1 MTMPTIPKVLPLLLL
16 LAAAGCRGPLT
27 HEARVTRATPQWYT
41 TVRPDDGGKPMAQ
54 LAGRGAGSSRSQQV
68 AIDMA
73 KMAAFTDLGRS
84 IDATFSGLAKQALE
98 QVGTG
103 RDGETVQHFSQ
114 ATKVVMADLNVS
126 GTTVARQV
134 ITDVEGV
141 YYAWVMLNYPVG
153 EANAKL
159 LSDLRSNRA
168 TYERFRA
175 TQLYDDMNKEIEAYR
190 TFQREQRPP
199 R

>member
-1 MTMPTIPKVLPLLLL
+1 MPTIPKVLPLLLL
-16 LAAAGCRGPLT
+16 LTAAGCRGPLT

-41 TVRPDDGGKPMAQ
+41 TVRADDGGKPMAQ

-153 EANAKL
+153 EANAKF

>member
-1 MTMPTIPKVLPLLLL
+1 MISRSIFPLLVLVF
-16 LAAAGCRGPLT
+16 ATGCRGALS
-27 HEARVTRATPQWYT
+27 HEARVLDKTPEWFT
-41 TVRPDDGGKPMAQ
+41 SVRQDNGGKPTSQ

-84 IDATFSGLAKQALE
+84 INATFSGLAKQALE

-103 RDGETVQHFSQ
+103 ADGETVQHFSQ
-114 ATKVVMADLNVS
+114 ASKVVMADLDVS
-126 GTTVARQV
+126 GTTVGRQSLA
-134 ITDVEGV
+134 EEGGV

-153 EANAKL
+153 EANTKFL
-159 LSDLRSNRA
+159 NDLRANRA

-175 TQLYDDMNKEIEAYR
+175 TQLYDEMNREIEAYR
-190 TFQREQRPP
+190 KFKSQPSP